1 MRNSNESKMPRLNN
15 RLHERFAWLIAE
27 GMDRKAAYTK
37 LCPHVADPATMGYK
51 LYHRLDVKGRI
62 AEIQCEVHS
71 RALMGIDEKRD
82 LLRQMI
88 EGTIPT
94 KVNKRRDGGVEAVF
108 DLLGALVADAKMA
121 GEFDGTAA
129 VQEPEIK
136 MEFEV
141 YHRNHPNPPRDW
153 LRRDVVSRGEEGSN

>member
-1 MRNSNESKMPRLNN
+1 
-15 RLHERFAWLIAE
+15 
-27 GMDRKAAYTK
+27 MDRKAAYTK

-88 EGTIPT
+88 EGTIST
-94 KVNKRRDGGVEAVF
+94 KVNKLRDGGVEAVF